1 MFGLQGEFLKNPTD
15 YRSYAVCISIL
26 WCVMWWGLSAKQR
39 DAPNPS
45 GRLVSFMVY
54 ARKLGR
60 GGGRGGKSGLGEHG
74 RWEVEQR
81 GVEGGKEKG
90 RGKHEGRERGRRWG
104 NRRGR
109 EGVRGVREG
118 EQGGTARVEV
128 RGEE

>member
-1 MFGLQGEFLKNPTD
+1 
-15 YRSYAVCISIL
+15 
-26 WCVMWWGLSAKQR
+26 MWWGLSAKQR

-60 GGGRGGKSGLGEHG
+60 GEEEGGKSGLGEQG

-90 RGKHEGRERGRRWG
+90 RGKDEGRERGRRWG
-104 NRRGR
+104 NRKGGNRGR
-109 EGVRGVREG
+109 EGGKG
-118 EQGGTARVEV
+118 
-128 RGEE
+128 